1 MMDAAVGAPALVQP
15 VSGARATVAG
25 LRADAV
31 GALIGGRFG
40 VDYAGSLGAVSGPG
54 AGAVHMAVRA
64 AAWIG
69 AAPLSVS
76 PFHRLGLW
84 REVAEEPVP
93 GEPGGGVEGTR
104 LFEQVGGAGHDGQ
117 AVLAAQFR

>member
-1 MMDAAVGAPALVQP
+1 MMDAGVGAPALVQP

-40 VDYAGSLGAVSGPG
+40 VDYVGSPGAVSGPG

-64 AAWIG
+64 AAQDRCG
-69 AAPLSVS
+69 AFCPRPLFTGWGYGVRWLRNQSRASPAAVS
-76 PFHRLGLW
+76 R
-84 REVAEEPVP
+84 
-93 GEPGGGVEGTR
+93 
-104 LFEQVGGAGHDGQ
+104 
-117 AVLAAQFR
+117 